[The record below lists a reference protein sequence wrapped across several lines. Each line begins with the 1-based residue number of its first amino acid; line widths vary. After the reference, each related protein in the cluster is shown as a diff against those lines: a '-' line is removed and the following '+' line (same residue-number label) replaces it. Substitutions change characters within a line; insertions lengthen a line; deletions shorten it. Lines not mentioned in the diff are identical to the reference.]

1 MGKTAEKINS
11 VGLIPVERIENK
23 VLLIRGEKVMLDRD
37 LADMYGVETRVLNQA
52 VKRNKERFPRDFMF
66 QLTLM
71 EMEFLMR
78 EGIIIEDSLRS
89 QIVTLNGKVGEDKT
103 NLKSQIVTSSWGG
116 RRKLPYVF
124 TEQGVAMLSSVL
136 KSKKAIEVNIAIMRA
151 FVKIRKLVY
160 SYKDLA
166 EKIANI
172 EQSHNKEIGR
182 IWKVLNRLMSDEKPA
197 TGEIGFKAG

>member
-1 MGKTAEKINS
+1 
-11 VGLIPVERIENK
+11 
-23 VLLIRGEKVMLDRD
+23 MLDKD
-37 LADMYGVETRVLNQA
+37 LAEMYGVPTKRLNEQI
-52 VKRNKERFPRDFMF
+52 KRNRERFPGDFMF
-66 QLTLM
+66 QLTRM
-71 EMEFLMR
+71 EAEFLIR
-78 EGIIIEDSLRS
+78 EGLIDNDLKS
-89 QIVTLNGKVGEDKT
+89 QFATSNDKNGQYKL
-103 NLKSQIVTSSWGG
+103 NLKSQNVTSSWGG

-166 EKIANI
+166 EKIAKI

-182 IWKVLNRLMSDEKPA
+182 IWNVLNRLMSDEKPA
-197 TGEIGFKAG
+197 TGEIGFKVS

>member
-1 MGKTAEKINS
+1 MGKKAKKIS
-11 VGLIPVERIENK
+11 SSALIPIERIENRI
-23 VLLIRGEKVMLDRD
+23 LLIRGEKVMLDKD
-37 LADMYGVETRVLNQA
+37 LAEMYGVPTKRLNEQI
-52 VKRNKERFPRDFMF
+52 KRNRERFPGDFMF
-66 QLTLM
+66 QLTRM
-71 EMEFLMR
+71 EAEFLIR
-78 EGIIIEDSLRS
+78 EGLIDNDLKS
-89 QIVTLNGKVGEDKT
+89 QFATSNDKNGQYKL
-103 NLKSQIVTSSWGG
+103 NLKSQNVTSSWGG

-166 EKIANI
+166 EKIAKI

-182 IWKVLNRLMSDEKPA
+182 IWNVLNRLMSDEKPA
-197 TGEIGFKAG
+197 TGEIGFKVS